1 MYKWFILWLW
11 TSVACAQ
18 TDDKS
23 PQNSFEKFLGQVQNR
38 EFDLLIQGGQILDG
52 AGGGAFPADV
62 LIQRDTVSFIGVVD
76 TALIRCG
83 RIISASGKLITPGF
97 IDMHAHGNPLQ
108 EENFANFL
116 AQGVTTICLGMDG
129 TSPVYDRLEEW
140 FALVNQKLHGV
151 NIVPFVGHGTI
162 RLLTGSGYKTSL
174 TKDDLNKMT
183 TYLDQALY
191 AGCFGLSTGL
201 EYTPGY
207 QAQDEELLALA
218 RVVGTHDGL
227 ITSHLRN
234 EDDQALES
242 SIQEL
247 ARQGKY
253 ARVNISHFKSVY
265 GKGRERGILLR
276 QVVDSLRRSGVTLTT
291 DIYPYTASFTGISI
305 LFPEWAKPPFYYQQV
320 LKTRR
325 QELVAYLHQKV
336 MSRNGPQA
344 TLLGTKPYVGKTL
357 ADLANE
363 QNRPFAE
370 VLAEMGPGSASA
382 AYFVMDETVLKT
394 LLEDSLT
401 MVCSDGSPDMFHPRG
416 YGSFTKII
424 QEYVLKDSV
433 LSLAQAVHK
442 MTGLSAQTLRLSK
455 RGILKAGYYADLTV
469 FDPTDLEAK
478 ATFVSP
484 HQNSQGMSLV
494 IVNGKIAWE
503 KASVISLNGKLL
515 LKK

>member
-18 TDDKS
+18 IADKS
-23 PQNSFEKFLGQVQNR
+23 PQNNFEEFLNQAQHQ
-38 EFDLLIQGGQILDG
+38 EFDILIQGGQILDG
-52 AGGGAFPADV
+52 TGGSAFPADV
-62 LIQRDTVSFIGVVD
+62 LIHGDTIAFIGVID
-76 TALIRCG
+76 TARIRCR
-83 RIISASGKLITPGF
+83 RIISASGKFITPGF

-129 TSPVYDRLEEW
+129 TSAPYDRLEEW
-140 FALVNQKLHGV
+140 FALVNQKPHGV
-151 NIVPFVGHGTI
+151 NVVPFVGHATI
-162 RLLTGSGYKTSL
+162 RLLTGSGYKTLLTPADL
-174 TKDDLNKMT
+174 TKMV
-183 TYLDQALY
+183 TYLDQALH

-201 EYTPGY
+201 EYSPGY
-207 QAQDEELLALA
+207 QAEEEELLALA
-218 RVVGTHDGL
+218 QVVGNHDGI

-234 EDDQALES
+234 EDDTVLEA

-265 GKGRERGILLR
+265 GRGRERGYFLR
-276 QVVDSLRRSGVTLTT
+276 RLVDSLRRTGIELTA

-305 LFPEWAKPPFYYQQV
+305 LFPDWAKPPYNYPQV

-325 QELVAYLHQKV
+325 SELVTYLQQKV
-336 MSRNGPQA
+336 MARNGPEA
-344 TLLGTKPYVGKTL
+344 TLFGTKPYMGKTL
-357 ADLANE
+357 ADVAKEKN
-363 QNRPFAE
+363 QPFAE
-370 VLAEMGPGSASA
+370 LLAEMGPGSASA
-382 AYFVMDETVLKT
+382 AYFVMDEEVLKT
-394 LLEDSLT
+394 LLVDSLT

-424 QEYVLKDSV
+424 QEYTLRDSL
-433 LSLAQAVHK
+433 LSLAEAVRK
-442 MTGLSAQTLRLSK
+442 MTGLSAQTLRLAK
-455 RGILKAGYYADLTV
+455 RGILKTGYYADVAV
-469 FDPTDLEAK
+469 FDPTELQTK

-484 HQNSQGMSLV
+484 HQKSQGMSLV

-503 KASVISLNGKLL
+503 TASVISLPGKLL